1 MLFQSKTDN
10 VPSAHDRRNRM
21 AGLWAAELLGLLG
34 HAARDYAH
42 DLAHAHA
49 QDHDHDG
56 DGDGDEKLIQRLG
69 KDLRGKVD
77 IHEIREKLSHLLQ
90 EARRQ
95 LHPQDK
101 DKH

>member
-1 MLFQSKTDN
+1 MLFQSKNTEAAAST
-10 VPSAHDRRNRM
+10 PATRDRRNRM

-42 DLAHAHA
+42 DLALAHA
-49 QDHDHDG
+49 QDHDRE
-56 DGDGDEKLIQRLG
+56 GDEKLVQRLG

-77 IHEIREKLSHLLQ
+77 IHEIREKLSHLLH
-90 EARRQ
+90 EAGRQ
-95 LHPQDK
+95 LHHQDP